1 MSITGD
7 MAALRKL
14 QGDLTDIAREADVSC
29 ADAVGIVLAEEI
41 HRASIQV
48 VGASVEIHRYLP
60 RAAYLSPRLAR
71 LTEDTIDAHLAE
83 MVDL

>member
-7 MAALRKL
+7 IAALHKL
-14 QGDLTDIAREADVSC
+14 QETMADIAREADVSC

-48 VGASVEIHRYLP
+48 VGPVVEIHRYLP
-60 RAAYLSPRLAR
+60 RPAYLSPRLAR

-83 MVDL
+83 MVTL